1 VVVIE
6 VVVEVT
12 GVKGKKGEKGEKIKG
27 QLELFLLITDD
38 HR

>member
-1 VVVIE
+1 MVVIE

>member
-12 GVKGKKGEKGEKIKG
+12 GVKGKKGEKGEKIRG